1 MHPPTPC
8 VHRRRDE
15 EKEEEEEEE
24 WNGNVNFE
32 EGNFTEQRVTV
43 KFANNVTER
52 DG

>member
-1 MHPPTPC
+1 MHPPC